1 MAVVSE
7 GTVWESVC
15 VLGGQGRSH
24 MPCLWL
30 LWCVPLWRLFKELIS
45 LCAHT
50 QTLYPKCPASQSA
63 GLINLFSPP
72 DPGELL
78 KRALP
83 LAGGHQM
90 PALNYS
96 SLRLLG
102 ERERGR

>member
-1 MAVVSE
+1 M
-7 GTVWESVC
+7 
-15 VLGGQGRSH
+15 
-24 MPCLWL
+24 
-30 LWCVPLWRLFKELIS
+30 
-45 LCAHT
+45 
-50 QTLYPKCPASQSA
+50 CPASQSA

-96 SLRLLG
+96 SLWLLG
-102 ERERGR
+102 EREGDEWIEQEKKKKHEKGGEGGGVKEALSQLAGAMIKSRDVSIV

>member
-1 MAVVSE
+1 MC
-7 GTVWESVC
+7 WEVKDGLICPASGCSGVYPCGIYLKSSSASV
-15 VLGGQGRSH
+15 LT
-24 MPCLWL
+24 
-30 LWCVPLWRLFKELIS
+30 
-45 LCAHT
+45 HT
-50 QTLYPKCPASQSA
+50 QTLYPMCPASQSA

-102 ERERGR
+102 ESERGREMNG